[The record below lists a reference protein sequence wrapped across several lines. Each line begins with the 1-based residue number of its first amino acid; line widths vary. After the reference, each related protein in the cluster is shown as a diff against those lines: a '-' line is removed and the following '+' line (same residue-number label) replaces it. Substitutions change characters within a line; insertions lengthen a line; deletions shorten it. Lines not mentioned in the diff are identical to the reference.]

1 MKNCNA
7 PENRTTRRLLRI
19 ACACLAVT
27 VGFTAV
33 TATASTQFAD
43 RGDIINL
50 PAPLKARLV
59 ALAGRP
65 HTYEPLTV
73 FAEAPDPS
81 QIFAYYLLDTT
92 GFQPNVFTITI
103 PGINDGVA
111 PTATGPNGDLPTIA
125 SVRLLV
131 EPKPG
136 LPLDPNDPGAFID
149 VFTDISG

>member
-19 ACACLAVT
+19 ACACLVAT
-27 VGFTAV
+27 VGFAAV
-33 TATASTQFAD
+33 TTTAGAQFAN
-43 RGDIINL
+43 RGDIVNL
-50 PAPLKARLV
+50 PAPLKARL
-59 ALAGRP
+59 APLAGPP
-65 HTYEPLTV
+65 HTYDPLTV

-81 QIFAYYLLDTT
+81 QFFAYYLLDPP
-92 GFQPNVFTITI
+92 GFQPNVFPVTI
-103 PGINDGVA
+103 PEINDGVA

-136 LPLDPNDPGAFID
+136 
-149 VFTDISG
+149 